1 MEQTLQIIQTMVSLP
16 STLGSSFTTDTE
28 LKPRVSC
35 ANSRSRMGADRS
47 TIGPL
52 ERWMGKRKSSWCSAS
67 LPFAMSWSSRLV
79 TLVPSLLRCAASNSS
94 VVATSTMITQAH
106 ISFTLWVAWL
116 ETVLCVCVFVQ
127 LYFIDACNTLELRTG
142 IRHKRKSVPVASG
155 NPGRYQCCDRL
166 GTPVFHWKA
175 YSFAWSLEQ
184 GHRGVQQDGQC
195 EETPHWH
202 RSQELDLQ
210 PAPWLNNFKLQF
222 QAWWFCFL
230 FFVGHWFD
238 CPDVTESSLAQE
250 VCATCSQP
258 LWQLSPSAIR
268 PCCSFKRYQNLNLLN
283 SHWRVH
289 SSQ

>member
-116 ETVLCVCVFVQ
+116 ETVLCVCFCSTLFYWCLQHIGTKNWDTSQAKKCPRRQWQSWQISVLRSTWNAGLPLEGLFLCV
-127 LYFIDACNTLELRTG
+127 ISWTGSSRSTTRWSVWRNTALT
-142 IRHKRKSVPVASG
+142 PVA
-155 NPGRYQCCDRL
+155 R
-166 GTPVFHWKA
+166 T
-175 YSFAWSLEQ
+175 WS
-184 GHRGVQQDGQC
+184 
-195 EETPHWH
+195 TT
-202 RSQELDLQ
+202 
-210 PAPWLNNFKLQF
+210 
-222 QAWWFCFL
+222 
-230 FFVGHWFD
+230 
-238 CPDVTESSLAQE
+238 CPLAQ
-250 VCATCSQP
+250 
-258 LWQLSPSAIR
+258 
-268 PCCSFKRYQNLNLLN
+268 
-283 SHWRVH
+283 
-289 SSQ
+289 